1 MIDYM
6 IILFLSIPLVML
18 LLVVMFGRRI
28 PFVATIIIMI
38 IFFVLMFFVIQSQI
52 LNMMELEVIETIP
65 SEDIPYILKA
75 NESKTVTV
83 TMIDVLE
90 NKTETVNQLVLYI
103 PTIDTYSWFINQYQ
117 KEPTTN
123 ETYQNLFVTIYSQ
136 NQTNITNLSNFT
148 TQPYYI
154 NSANVPWLFP
164 IVDNVTYNVTY
175 TFVAPAN
182 ISNGTIFV
190 MPPVETNPIT
200 TVFKDVEPKK
210 ETDYWVWIIPILAW
224 LPTLIMI
231 IVLLNKKQKQRVS
244 DLEDMIRKLDKMNK
258 RMEAFAEDKTEKK
271 IEKKTEKTKYGE
283 IPKQQSDY
291 TLAKMI
297 TPDEAI
303 ILAKDFRDKGYWVKI
318 VNFSKESK
326 NIEKENCCGVYISDW
341 KKEDYETKGKPK
353 WK

>member
-1 MIDYM
+1 
-6 IILFLSIPLVML
+6 
-18 LLVVMFGRRI
+18 
-28 PFVATIIIMI
+28 
-38 IFFVLMFFVIQSQI
+38 
-52 LNMMELEVIETIP
+52 
-65 SEDIPYILKA
+65 
-75 NESKTVTV
+75 
-83 TMIDVLE
+83 
-90 NKTETVNQLVLYI
+90 VLYI
-103 PTIDTYSWFINQYQ
+103 PTIDTYYWFINQYQ

-123 ETYQNLFVTIYSQ
+123 ETYQNLLVEIYSE
-136 NQTNITNLSNFT
+136 NKTNTTLLSNFT

-164 IVDNVTYNVTY
+164 ITDNVSYNVSY
-175 TFVAPAN
+175 TFTAPAN
-182 ISNGTIFV
+182 VSNGTIFV
-190 MPPVETNPIT
+190 MPPIETNPMI
-200 TVFKDVEPKK
+200 TVFKDVEPEK
-210 ETDYWVWIIPILAW
+210 ETDYWFLIFPIVAWMPAMVII
-224 LPTLIMI
+224 TIM
-231 IVLLNKKQKQRVS
+231 LFRHQKKRTTE
-244 DLEDMIRKLDKMNK
+244 LEDMLRKLDKMNK

-283 IPKQQSDY
+283 IPKHQSDY

-341 KKEDYETKGKPK
+341 KKEECEIKGRPK